1 MDNNY
6 VFQYWEAIENGTVT
20 VGKWIRTIY
29 KILVD
34 GLKSGKWDFDGDKA
48 NKAINFIE
56 NLLAKIYLTFL
67 ISQTVFPFLGTPGQ
81 NNKGTAF

>member
-6 VFQYWEAIENGTVT
+6 VFQYWEAIENGAVT

-34 GLKSGKWDFDGDKA
+34 GLKSGNW
-48 NKAINFIE
+48 
-56 NLLAKIYLTFL
+56 
-67 ISQTVFPFLGTPGQ
+67 VFTGTRQ
-81 NNKGTAF
+81 IKVSTS

>member
-6 VFQYWEAIENGTVT
+6 VFQYWEAIENGAVT

-48 NKAINFIE
+48 NKAINFI
-56 NLLAKIYLTFL
+56 
-67 ISQTVFPFLGTPGQ
+67 
-81 NNKGTAF
+81 